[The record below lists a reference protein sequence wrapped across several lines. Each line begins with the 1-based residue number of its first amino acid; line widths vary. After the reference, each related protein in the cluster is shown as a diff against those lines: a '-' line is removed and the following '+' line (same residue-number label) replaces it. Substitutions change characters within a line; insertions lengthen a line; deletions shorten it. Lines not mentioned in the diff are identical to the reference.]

1 MTEIKERTIL
11 DWALDYAARG
21 WHVFPL
27 HSVRVDEEG
36 KAHCSCGV
44 AECPDAGKHP
54 RGRRG
59 VKEATNDIDKI
70 REWFDWNAPP
80 SNIGIATGKSSGLTV
95 IDVDTGPGKDGAA
108 SWAELIAEGGEPD
121 TLCAET
127 GSGGMHLL
135 FKYNSGLKTAANVLG
150 KAIDVRNDGG
160 YIVAAPS
167 GHKSGGRYSWDNW
180 GTPLDDLPAHMSK
193 RKETRGRPKKDDLYR
208 GKYTIEQVAGM
219 LKFIDAGDRD
229 LWRSVGIILGREF
242 KCVDEAWK
250 TYVEWSDTWSGTKG
264 RNHNEIMREAFYEL
278 SQKHAD
284 AGSKELTLGTVV
296 RAAIEG
302 GWVPKQG
309 EVPIGHFVYYG
320 PGNNYVYRPTTSFWI
335 APAVDA
341 AVSPVN
347 ENGKIVKASDWLRAN
362 ALVTSMTIWPEGD
375 DDIIKGKDCRNGSL
389 VDVTGA
395 ATFNAYKRPTI
406 ELGDARLAG
415 PFVEHV
421 KRVFNKEG
429 DADQFLNY
437 MAHRVQ
443 RPWEKP
449 RFALLLAGDQGVGK
463 DTAVEFCIPAIGS
476 WNVANIEPAAMDSAF
491 NEYVSTTLVR
501 ISEAANL
508 HEMTKWAFNE
518 KTKTLIAGQPDD
530 ATINPKY
537 GQKYSVKV
545 YCGVIITTNHLAN
558 GIYIPEG
565 DRRYDVIAAA
575 SFEEMGVIG
584 DEAKRAYF
592 GELWDWFLE
601 GGDRH
606 VAAYL
611 HTRSLEG
618 WSASNGQRKTAAHRT
633 VVTSGMVGDHWLQD
647 ALDEIE
653 RVVGEDGMGVLRD
666 DWIIEAAMRKGEMK
680 VSEIKSRLS
689 HSMHRLGYRMHI
701 GDKGVGGRHKLN
713 GKSFSIYKL
722 NSVASVNIDLLAREL
737 F

>member
-1 MTEIKERTIL
+1 MSEIKPRTIL
-11 DWALDYAARG
+11 DWAMDYAAKG

-27 HSVRVDEEG
+27 HSVRVDAAG
-36 KAHCSCGV
+36 VAHCSCGV
-44 AECPDAGKHP
+44 AGCTDAGKHP

-59 VKEATNDIDKI
+59 LKEATTDLVKL
-70 REWFDWNAPP
+70 REWFDWNAPI
-80 SNIGIATGKSSGLTV
+80 SNIGIVAGALSGITV
-95 IDVDTGPGKDGAA
+95 IDVDTAEGKSGAE
-108 SWAELIAEGGEPD
+108 SWAELVKEHGEPD
-121 TLCAET
+121 TLCALT

-135 FKYNSGLKTAANVLG
+135 FKYNSALKTAGNVLG
-150 KAIDVRNDGG
+150 KNIDVRNDGG

-167 GHKSGGRYSWDNW
+167 GHRSGNDYEWVNW
-180 GTPLDDLPAHMSK
+180 GTPLADLPAHMTK
-193 RKETRGRPKKDDLYR
+193 RKETRGRPRKDDLYR

-229 LWRSVGIILGREF
+229 LWRSVGVILGREF
-242 KCVDEAWK
+242 KCVDAAW
-250 TYVEWSDTWSGTKG
+250 TVYVEWSDTWSGTKG
-264 RNHNEIMREAFYEL
+264 RNHNEIMHEAFYEI
-278 SQKHAD
+278 SQKHD
-284 AGSKELTLGTVV
+284 SSNSKELTIGTVV

-347 ENGKIVKASDWLRAN
+347 ENGKIIKASDWLRMN
-362 ALVTSMTIWPEGD
+362 ALVTSMTVWPEGD
-375 DDIIKGKDCRNGSL
+375 DDIIKGKDCRNGAL
-389 VDVTGA
+389 VDVVGA

-415 PFVEHV
+415 PFVDHV
-421 KRVFNKEG
+421 RRVFNKPG

-476 WNVANIEPAAMDSAF
+476 WNVANIEPAIMDSAF
-491 NEYVSTTLVR
+491 NEYVATTLVR

-575 SFEEMGVIG
+575 SFAEMGVVG

-611 HTRSLEG
+611 HGRSLEG

-653 RVVGEDGMGVLRD
+653 RVVGEEKMGVIRA
-666 DWIIEAAMRKGEMK
+666 DWIVQAATRNGEMK
-680 VSEIKSRLS
+680 AQEVRA
-689 HSMHRLGYRMHI
+689 RLGHAMKRHGYEAHVNPLSNDGRFKISGRNVVVYRR
-701 GDKGVGGRHKLN
+701 GNQGE
-713 GKSFSIYKL
+713 
-722 NSVASVNIDLLAREL
+722 VNIEALNVEL